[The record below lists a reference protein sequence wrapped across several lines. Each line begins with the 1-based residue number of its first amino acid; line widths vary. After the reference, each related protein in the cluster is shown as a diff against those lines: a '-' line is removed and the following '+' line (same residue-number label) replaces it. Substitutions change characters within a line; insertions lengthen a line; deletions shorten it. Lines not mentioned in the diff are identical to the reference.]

1 MTSRIGVL
9 HLVDSLT
16 AAGTERMA
24 VLLANNLPQE
34 SYRAYL
40 CASRKTGPLRSH
52 IQPNVVFFDLRRR
65 GRFDF
70 FAIMRLSSFV
80 RRENIQIVHAHS
92 TSLFLGSVLCLL
104 NPSLRL
110 VWHDHY
116 GFHEKQ
122 TRPVFLYSPFAH
134 QARVVFSVTRQ
145 LVNWSINALG
155 IPGDRVIYMPNF
167 VESCEISNHP
177 CDLPGKD
184 GKRIVCVA
192 NVRRQK
198 DHLTLVDA
206 MSKIVQVE
214 PQAHLLLVGEKTD
227 VHLTELVQN
236 QIFHAGLSRNVT
248 WMGTRQDVATILKN
262 CDIGVLSSV
271 SEGFPVVLLE
281 YGRAELAVVATK
293 VGECVEILEDGNAGM
308 LVSPSNSN
316 SLASAIMQFL
326 NSADLRA
333 RYGRRLKSR
342 IENNYS
348 VDTIVLK
355 ICKEYDRVLK
365 K

>member
-1 MTSRIGVL
+1 MAIKTGVL
-9 HLVDSLT
+9 HIIDSLT
-16 AAGTERMA
+16 VAGAEHVA
-24 VLLANNLPQE
+24 VTLANNLPQE

-40 CASRKTGPLRSH
+40 CASRKSGPLQKRLRPH
-52 IQPNVVFFDLRRR
+52 VVFFDLRRR

-70 FAIMRLSSFV
+70 FAIMRLSNFV
-80 RRENIQIVHAHS
+80 RRERIQIIHAHS
-92 TSLFLGSVLCLL
+92 TSLFLGSLLCIL

-110 VWHDHY
+110 IWHDHY

-122 TRPVFLYSPFAH
+122 TRPVFLYSPFAR

-145 LVNWSINALG
+145 LANWSIDALG

-167 VESCEISNHP
+167 VEVGEISDCPH
-177 CDLPGKD
+177 DLPGED

-227 VHLTELVQN
+227 AHLTELIQK

-248 WMGTRQDVATILKN
+248 WMGTRQDVAAILKN

-281 YGRAELAVVATK
+281 YGRAGLAVVATK

-308 LVSPSNSN
+308 LVSPSNPN

-326 NSADLRA
+326 ISADLRA
-333 RYGRRLKSR
+333 RYGERLKGR

-348 VDTIVLK
+348 VDIIVLK